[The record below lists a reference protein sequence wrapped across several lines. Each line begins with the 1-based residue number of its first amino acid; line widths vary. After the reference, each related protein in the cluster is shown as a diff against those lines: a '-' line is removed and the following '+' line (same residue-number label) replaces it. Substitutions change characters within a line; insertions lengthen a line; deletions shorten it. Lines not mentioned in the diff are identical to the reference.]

1 MNTLE
6 AINELE
12 DYAENSWGGL
22 NESFE
27 IAIDA
32 LKKQI
37 PIKPIY
43 SDYQDNGYDEN
54 TLIPYKATCPTCGY
68 EFEFGTWNDE
78 ENHHCICG
86 QKMDWV

>member
-22 NESFE
+22 SESFE

-43 SDYQDNGYDEN
+43 SDYHDNGFDEN
-54 TLIPYKATCPTCGY
+54 TLIPYEATCPTCGY
-68 EFEFGTWNDE
+68 EFEFETWNDE

-86 QKMDWV
+86 QKIDWT